1 MRISTH
7 QFQQQGIR
15 AITDLEAK
23 LSKTQLQISTGKRV
37 LTPADDP
44 GAAARILDLQQ
55 SIDVTRQFQRNGE
68 AATANLNLEESTLD
82 GVTNLLQ
89 RISELAVQADTC
101 TLNAHDRELIAEE
114 LRQIL
119 EEMLGLANTV
129 DANGIYIFAGY
140 QGYTK
145 PFEQDF
151 VQDPPGSFIYSGDQ
165 GEREVQIAS
174 SMQVSIGD
182 TGFEVFVNI
191 PESQGGKRDILSTVY
206 NYITSLEAD
215 DPDPN
220 ILEDIDLALDN
231 ILVVYTKIGARLNA
245 IQEQKN
251 VNEQYLLHVQ
261 EALSLVA
268 DLDYAEAVS
277 RLNQQMLGL
286 QAAQQV
292 FVKVQGM
299 SLFNYIK

>member
-15 AITDLEAK
+15 AITDMEVK
-23 LSKTQLQISTGKRV
+23 LSKTQLQIATGKRV

-68 AATANLNLEESTLD
+68 AATANLNLEESALD
-82 GVTNLLQ
+82 SVTDLLQ
-89 RISELAVQADTC
+89 RIRELAVQAGTD
-101 TLNAHDRELIAEE
+101 TLNGHDRELIAKEV
-114 LRQIL
+114 RQIL
-119 EEMLGLANTV
+119 DEMLGLANTV
-129 DANGIYIFAGY
+129 DAEGNYIFAGNK
-140 QGYTK
+140 GHTK
-145 PFEQDF
+145 PFEQD
-151 VQDPPGSFIYSGDQ
+151 QSGSFIYSGDQ
-165 GEREVQIAS
+165 GQREVQIAS
-174 SMQVSIGD
+174 RMQVSTGD
-182 TGFEVFVNI
+182 NGFEVFKNI
-191 PESQGGKRDILSTVY
+191 PESKEGGGKRDIFSTVY

-220 ILEDIDLALDN
+220 ILKDIDLAMDN
-231 ILVVYTKIGARLNA
+231 ILVVYAKVGAGLNA
-245 IQEQKN
+245 IEKQKN

-292 FVKVQGM
+292 FVRVQGL

>member
-23 LSKTQLQISTGKRV
+23 LSKTQLQIATGKRV

-55 SIDVTRQFQRNGE
+55 SIDVTRQFQRNAE
-68 AATANLNLEESTLD
+68 AATASLNLEESTLD

-89 RISELAVQADTC
+89 RIRELAVQAGTC

-145 PFEQDF
+145 PFEQD
-151 VQDPPGSFIYSGDQ
+151 PTGSFIYSGDQ
-165 GEREVQIAS
+165 GQREVQIAS

-182 TGFEVFVNI
+182 TGFEVFENI

-231 ILVVYTKIGARLNA
+231 ILVVCAKIGARLNA